1 MRVFFFQITQHAM
14 SKMSSLF
21 SPVEFLA
28 QTAAPGAQQGSPAWM
43 QVLPMVLLFAAMYFL
58 MIAPQRKK
66 QKEHDRM
73 LKSLES
79 GDEVVTTGGIFGVI
93 TNVKDDRFVVRIAD
107 NTKIEIG
114 KAFVQTVVK
123 KSGVT
128 EKK

>member
-1 MRVFFFQITQHAM
+1 M

-28 QTAAPGAQQGSPAWM
+28 QTTAPGPQQGSPAWM
-43 QVLPMVLLFAAMYFL
+43 QIMPMVLLFAAMYFL

-93 TNVKDDRFVVRIAD
+93 TNVKEDRFVVRIAD

-114 KAFVQTVVK
+114 KAFVQTVVRK
-123 KSGVT
+123 TSA

>member
-28 QTAAPGAQQGSPAWM
+28 QTTAPGPQQGSPAWM

-93 TNVKDDRFVVRIAD
+93 TNVKEDRFVVRIAD

-114 KAFVQTVVK
+114 KAFVQTVVRK
-123 KSGVT
+123 TGA